1 MDGTDM
7 YGLMIAMM
15 GLIFSL
21 NMFQLKKI
29 FDINERLAKLE
40 AKIKYRR

>member
-15 GLIFSL
+15 SLIFSL